1 MLKYFFPPSPV
12 AIVVVLAVLT
22 VSYLAFTA
30 GTSALKSFQLAG
42 DEQQA
47 RREVAELERRHQQ
60 LLILRE
66 YLQSDEYVESI
77 ARRVLGLVRP
87 GQALV
92 IVSSPQDAGAPESEE
107 LGPPGR
113 PWWEVLFGP

>member
-30 GTSALKSFQLAG
+30 GSSALKSFQLAG
-42 DEQQA
+42 DEQQS

-87 GQALV
+87 GQTLV
-92 IVSSPQDAGAPESEE
+92 IVSSPEEEGAAESEE
-107 LGPPGR
+107 SAPPDR